1 MQMNQYQA
9 MAQRTINPALDKS
22 ELIYH
27 ALHGMASEVGELHGL
42 YQKSYQG
49 HELEEEHLKKEVGDL
64 MWFIAEFCTA
74 YGWMLEDIARMNI
87 DKLKA
92 RYPENEGFTAERSLH
107 RREGD
112 I

>member
-1 MQMNQYQA
+1 MHLNQYQA
-9 MAQRTINPALDKS
+9 MAQRTMNPNL
-22 ELIYH
+22 EQFETIYH
-27 ALHGMASEVGELHGL
+27 ALHGMSAEIGELHGL

-49 HELEEEHLKKEVGDL
+49 HELEPEHLKKELGDL

-74 YGWMLEDIARMNI
+74 YGWTMEEIAKLNI

-92 RYPENEGFTAERSLH
+92 RYPEGFDAEKSLH
-107 RREGD
+107 RRDGD